1 MPTTQPARP
10 SPLGLV
16 GLVAVA
22 FLVTACSGTAV
33 PDVAGQELAFA
44 RGALESA
51 GLDYEVE
58 YETTD
63 EVVPGTV
70 VRVEERD
77 DEIVIV
83 VAERP
88 TRTLTGTFTLID
100 SGVVGDSTYCF
111 GTGGY
116 DDVRGGMK
124 VTVRDGSGTII
135 ATGDTDDGRT
145 ESSVICVL
153 EFSLSDVPIVD
164 FYEIEVGRRGSI
176 SYSYDELDEVDFDV
190 AFTLS

>member
-1 MPTTQPARP
+1 M
-10 SPLGLV
+10 
-16 GLVAVA
+16 
-22 FLVTACSGTAV
+22 